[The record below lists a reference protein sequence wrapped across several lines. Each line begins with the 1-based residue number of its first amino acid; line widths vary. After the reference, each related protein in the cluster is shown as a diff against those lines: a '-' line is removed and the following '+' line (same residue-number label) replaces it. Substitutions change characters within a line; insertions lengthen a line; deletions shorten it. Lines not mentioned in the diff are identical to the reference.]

1 MIYLA
6 SHALN
11 QRSKDEMIDLKVAL
25 GGNMSGKAFALMIDA
40 VDEKD
45 LTLEDAVKVSI
56 SASLLDGAIH

>member
-1 MIYLA
+1 
-6 SHALN
+6 
-11 QRSKDEMIDLKVAL
+11 MIDLKVAL